1 MALRESRRGPVDQ
14 FVCEQIRTD
23 RVVLAGVQ
31 NNHRLMYI
39 AGLIAYA
46 GSALIGGLLAVALL
60 TKYDRRQPSFT
71 FGLFLLVIGFW
82 AAAYVGYLVA
92 SSEQW
97 LLFFIQLSYL
107 SVVSAPIVWLVFA
120 LQYTDHEAWLSR
132 RRIALLSVV
141 PAGVLTLVWT
151 APSHS
156 LFYVDTVVTIVD
168 GVALLDTPPAV
179 GHRINI
185 VYGYGLLLIGT
196 ALIVA
201 EIFTTNRLYRRQ
213 SLVLLACL
221 SAPWFANGVFHLAYN
236 RFRQRISPRSSSF
249 SPASHW
255 R

>member
-1 MALRESRRGPVDQ
+1 
-14 FVCEQIRTD
+14 
-23 RVVLAGVQ
+23 
-31 NNHRLMYI
+31 MYI